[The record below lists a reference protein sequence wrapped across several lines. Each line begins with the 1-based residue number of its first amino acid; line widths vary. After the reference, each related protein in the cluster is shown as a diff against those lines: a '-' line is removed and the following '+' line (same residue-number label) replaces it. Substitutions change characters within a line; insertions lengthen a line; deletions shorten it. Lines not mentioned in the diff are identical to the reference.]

1 MHIVPKWSDILL
13 KILQQMLQDFLSVSD
28 QFGTLCIKVLRTSI
42 LKNISERLLLKIY
55 PLLFPILEDISEE
68 TVCPRSTD

>member
-28 QFGTLCIKVLRTSI
+28 QFGTLCIKGLNRNLRI
-42 LKNISERLLLKIY
+42 FLFRAKI
-55 PLLFPILEDISEE
+55 IVVNLESCKVELSFE
-68 TVCPRSTD
+68 HKT

>member
-1 MHIVPKWSDILL
+1 MHNVPKWSGILL

-28 QFGTLCIKVLRTSI
+28 QCIKGLRTSI
-42 LKNISERLLLKIY
+42 LKNISERLLLNIY

>member
-13 KILQQMLQDFLSVSD
+13 KILQQMLQDFLSVPD

-42 LKNISERLLLKIY
+42 LKNINERLLLKIY
-55 PLLFPILEDISEE
+55 SLLFQILEDISEE